1 MGSHAS
7 RDARAVLDAIRR
19 VVRLLRQSA
28 REAEKRTGLS
38 AAQLFVL
45 QQLRAAGGALTP
57 GELAERTL
65 THQSSVSVV
74 VKRLVEARL
83 VSRARSPSDRRRV
96 ELSLTPAGR
105 ATARRAPELAQEQ
118 LISAVDHLPL
128 ARRAGLASGLLH
140 LVGLLGI
147 SGSPPPMFFEER
159 RGSRAQ

>member
-65 THQSSVSVV
+65 THQSSISVV
-74 VKRLVEARL
+74 VKRLVAARL

-96 ELSLTPAGR
+96 ELSLTPAAGAR
-105 ATARRAPELAQEQ
+105 AGEA
-118 LISAVDHLPL
+118 HLGGGPPSSRP
-128 ARRAGLASGLLH
+128 ARRAGVRAAASGRAAWH
-140 LVGLLGI
+140 LGGAAADVL
-147 SGSPPPMFFEER
+147 
-159 RGSRAQ
+159 RG